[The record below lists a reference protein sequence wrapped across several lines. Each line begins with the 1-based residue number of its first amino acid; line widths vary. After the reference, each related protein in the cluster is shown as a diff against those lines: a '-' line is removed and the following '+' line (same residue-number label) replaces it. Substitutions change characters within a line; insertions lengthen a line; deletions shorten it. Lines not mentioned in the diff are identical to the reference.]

1 MVDQFFLRLFTFA
14 GIAVICW
21 VIYLL
26 KPVVIPFFIAL
37 MLAYLLN
44 PLVEQ
49 LCKFK
54 CSRAFSITLVFTIFT
69 LLMTLAVWYIIP
81 MLWKQMIFVRDNI
94 PAGIAWVNNVLF
106 PWIAKTF
113 NVDTMILDTEQ
124 FATIIMT
131 YVQTNYNADSIQ
143 TALLQVIRSGIN
155 VLQLGGSAVLIPIIT
170 FYFLLDWQN
179 MLQRIQTLIP
189 VRFEY
194 KTLQIIREC
203 DHVLKAFIKGQ
214 LLVMFLLGTIYATG
228 LEIIGLEVGLM
239 LGMMAG
245 LASIIPYAG
254 FALGIIC
261 ALFASFFQF
270 GLDWMQFFL
279 VLIVFS
285 IGQLCEGYILQP
297 FLLGDKIG
305 LSPVAVV
312 FAVLAGAQLAGFA
325 GMLLALPV
333 AAIIV
338 VLLHHCKEYYQQSE
352 WFQRD
357 ANPSTATLIDYA
369 PIEQTVNSDK
379 THISTELDD
388 DTITPSPNATKET
401 HTEDNQ

>member
-1 MVDQFFLRLFTFA
+1 MVNQFFLRLLGLACVAAIF
-14 GIAVICW
+14 W

-37 MLAYLLN
+37 MFAYLLN

-54 CSRAFSITLVFTIFT
+54 ISRVFSIILVFGFFSLLT
-69 LLMTLAVWYIIP
+69 LWATWYLIP
-81 MLWKQMIFVRDNI
+81 MLWKQIIFVRNNI
-94 PAGIAWVNNVLF
+94 PAGITWLNDVVL
-106 PWIAKTF
+106 PWISKTF
-113 NVDTMILDTEQ
+113 KVDTMIVDTEQ

-131 YVQTNYNADSIQ
+131 YIQTNYNADSIQ
-143 TALLQVIRSGIN
+143 TVLLQLIRSGLN
-155 VLQLGGSAVLIPIIT
+155 VIQVGGSAILIPIIT
-170 FYFLLDWQN
+170 FYFLLDWQQ
-179 MLQRIQTLIP
+179 MLQRIRLLIP
-189 VRFEY
+189 LRFEN
-194 KTLQIIREC
+194 KTLQIIYEC

-228 LEIIGLEVGLM
+228 LEMIGLEVGLM

-245 LASIIPYAG
+245 LASVIPYAG
-254 FALGIIC
+254 FALGIIG

-270 GLDWMQFFL
+270 GLDWVQFAL
-279 VLIVFS
+279 VGIVFMV
-285 IGQLCEGYILQP
+285 GQLCEGYILQP

-312 FAVLAGAQLAGFA
+312 FAVLAGAQLAGFV

-338 VLLHHCKEYYQQSE
+338 VLLQHLKEYYLQSE
-352 WFQRD
+352 WFQQQS
-357 ANPSTATLIDYA
+357 PPITLGDVDYA
-369 PIEQTVNSDK
+369 PVENIASEHDNVLPTQTENIPETTK
-379 THISTELDD
+379 TNHD
-388 DTITPSPNATKET
+388 
-401 HTEDNQ
+401 TEDKA